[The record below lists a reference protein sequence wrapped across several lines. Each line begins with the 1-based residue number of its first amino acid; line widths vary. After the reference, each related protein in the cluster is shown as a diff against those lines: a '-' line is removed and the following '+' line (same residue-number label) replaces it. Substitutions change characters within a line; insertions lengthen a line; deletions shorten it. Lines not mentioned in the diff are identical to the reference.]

1 MRHRTDMAE
10 FVLKYADG
18 RGQIHQQVA
27 TAGTEKELRDRY
39 TTQGFLIYS
48 VKPRAAGAL
57 AATGMFGGRKKLN
70 LEKFLIFNQQFVT
83 LIRAGL
89 PILKGL
95 DLLAERLTD
104 PKLEPY
110 IKSVRDEVRNGT
122 LLSDA
127 FRQQGIFPKIY
138 ISSVMAGEKSGSLT
152 EVLDRFIHY
161 QKLALAVRKKVMVSL
176 MYPCVLIVLVCVLM
190 VFLVTYVVPTFATLY
205 SSMQATLPQMTTI
218 LIAVGTTARSYIVA
232 GVIGLIAAVFAFR
245 WWARRPAARDR
256 IDRVKLKV
264 PILGE
269 IWLKYQV
276 AQLARILS
284 TLLTGGI
291 PLVQAMETAA
301 DSLSSPLLQKAVE
314 SAGKSVREGQPL
326 SGSLRAL
333 KLFPALA
340 IDMIEVGESTG
351 ALPAM
356 LNSVAEFF
364 EEDVNTRM
372 QAALSLIEPAIML
385 TMGAVV
391 AFVLI
396 ALYLPIFSLADSI
409 H

>member
-1 MRHRTDMAE
+1 MAE

-27 TAGTEKELRDRY
+27 TAGTEKELRERY
-39 TTQGFLIYS
+39 SQQGFLIYS
-48 VKPRAAGAL
+48 IKPRTGAALVSAGL
-57 AATGMFGGRKKLN
+57 FSKRKKLN

-104 PKLEPY
+104 PKLTPH
-110 IKSVRDEVRNGT
+110 IKAVRDEVRGGI
-122 LLSDA
+122 LLSEA
-127 FRQQGIFPKIY
+127 FRQQGVFPKMY
-138 ISSVMAGEKSGSLT
+138 VTSVMAGEKSGSLT
-152 EVLDRFIHY
+152 EVLDRYIAY
-161 QKLALAVRKKVMVSL
+161 QRIALSVRKKVMVSL
-176 MYPCVLIVLVCVLM
+176 MYPCVLIVLVLLLM

-205 SSMQATLPQMTTI
+205 GTMQAKLPTMTVV
-218 LIAVGTTARSYIVA
+218 LIAIGTTARSYILAFA
-232 GVIGLIAAVFAFR
+232 GFIVCGIFVFR
-245 WWARRPAARDR
+245 WWSKKDSARMK
-256 IDRVKLKV
+256 IDRVKLKL
-264 PILGE
+264 PIAGD

-276 AQLARILS
+276 AQLARVLG

-301 DSLSSPLLQKAVE
+301 ESLNTPLLRRAVE

-326 SGSLRAL
+326 SGSL
-333 KLFPALA
+333 KSSGMFPGLA
-340 IDMIEVGESTG
+340 TDMIEVGESTG

-372 QAALSLIEPAIML
+372 TATLSLIEPAIMIV
-385 TMGAVV
+385 MGSFV

-396 ALYLPIFSLADSI
+396 SLYLPIFSLADTI
-409 H
+409 HG

>member
-1 MRHRTDMAE
+1 MSE
-10 FVLKYADG
+10 YVLKYADG
-18 RGQIHQQVA
+18 RGQIRQQVA
-27 TAGTEKELRDRY
+27 TAGSEKELRDRY
-39 TTQGFLIYS
+39 AQQGFLIYS
-48 VKPRAAGAL
+48 VKPRSAA
-57 AATGMFGGRKKLN
+57 AAASGIFGRKKLN

-89 PILKGL
+89 PILKSL

-104 PKLEPY
+104 AKLSPY
-110 IKSVRDEVRNGT
+110 VKAVRDEVRNGS

-138 ISSVMAGEKSGSLT
+138 VTSVMAGEKSGSLV
-152 EVLDRFIHY
+152 EVLDRYITY
-161 QKLALAVRKKVMVSL
+161 QRLSLAVRKKVMVSL
-176 MYPCVLIVLVCVLM
+176 MYPCVLIVLVILLM

-205 SSMQATLPQMTTI
+205 QSMNAKLPVMTQY
-218 LIAVGTTARSYIVA
+218 LIAIGTTARSYIAIGAGALVA
-232 GVIGLIAAVFAFR
+232 AIFLFR
-245 WWARRPAARDR
+245 WWAKKDSARQT
-256 IDRVKLKV
+256 IDRMKMKM
-264 PILGE
+264 PIFGG

-276 AQLARILS
+276 AQLSRILS

-301 DSLSSPLLQKAVE
+301 DSLGTPLLKRAVE
-314 SAGKSVREGQPL
+314 GAGKMVREGQPL
-326 SGSLRAL
+326 SGSLNAS
-333 KLFPALA
+333 KIFPALA

-351 ALPAM
+351 ALPTM

-372 QAALSLIEPAIML
+372 QATLSLIEPVIML
-385 TMGAVV
+385 IMGAFV

-396 ALYLPIFSLADSI
+396 SLYLPIFSLADNI

>member
-1 MRHRTDMAE
+1 MAQ

-27 TAGTEKELRDRY
+27 TAGSEKELRERY
-39 TTQGFLIYS
+39 SQQGFLIYS
-48 VKPRAAGAL
+48 IKPRLVAAPKIL
-57 AATGMFGGRKKLN
+57 RRGRKLN

-83 LIRAGL
+83 LVRAGL
-89 PILKGL
+89 PILKSL

-104 PKLEPY
+104 PKMAPH
-110 IKSVRDEVRNGT
+110 IQAVRDEVRNGT
-122 LLSDA
+122 LLSEA
-127 FRQQGIFPKIY
+127 FRQQEIFPKIY
-138 ISSVMAGEKSGSLT
+138 VTSVMAGEKSGSLT
-152 EVLDRFIHY
+152 EVLDRYIGY
-161 QKLALAVRKKVMVSL
+161 QKLSLAVKKKVMVSL
-176 MYPCVLIVLVCVLM
+176 LYPAVLVVLVIVLM

-205 SSMQATLPQMTTI
+205 SAMQAQLPAMTVA
-218 LIAVGTTARSYIVA
+218 LIAIGTTARTYVLAFA
-232 GVIGLIAAVFAFR
+232 GALIAGIFVFR
-245 WWARRPAARDR
+245 WWARREAARETIDR
-256 IDRVKLKV
+256 IKMSL
-264 PILGE
+264 PIAGE

-276 AQLARILS
+276 AQLGRILS

-301 DSLSSPLLQKAVE
+301 ESLGTPLLERAVAT
-314 SAGKSVREGQPL
+314 AGKSVREGQPL
-326 SGSLRAL
+326 SASL
-333 KLFPALA
+333 KTSGLFPPLA

-372 QAALSLIEPAIML
+372 QATLSLIEPAIMIF
-385 TMGAVV
+385 MGSFV

-396 ALYLPIFSLADSI
+396 ALYLPIFSLADTI
-409 H
+409 R